1 LGGGAVAWPAQF
13 HAQREASVESCRAE
27 RLGCGQRAWAVG
39 CGLWAVDCG
48 RWATTQTGRQDG
60 RWGWAARERAARLNP
75 SRGPGRG
82 CTGGAH
88 EGQTALH
95 RPWAQWAPRWSG
107 REINVKHPT
116 PPAAS
121 PLPALL
127 HARPWA
133 CFERRRQGQGL
144 LLVQAYWPRVR
155 YVPRT
160 PGRSIRRVMLSDIR
174 PAIRRPCR

>member
-1 LGGGAVAWPAQF
+1 MGMGGARASG
-13 HAQREASVESCRAE
+13 EAKSQPGA
-27 RLGCGQRAWAVG
+27 GQR
-39 CGLWAVDCG
+39 LH
-48 RWATTQTGRQDG
+48 RRRTR
-60 RWGWAARERAARLNP
+60 
-75 SRGPGRG
+75 
-82 CTGGAH
+82 
-88 EGQTALH
+88 GQTALH

-133 CFERRRQGQGL
+133 CFERRRQGQGGV
-144 LLVQAYWPRVR
+144 LVQAYWPRVR